1 MHAKNSNPPIPL
13 FSAKSES
20 FLSRQ
25 ALPAI
30 MTSFGNIEIL
40 EKIFP
45 SLITTPLNFSS
56 LIRVFEPAPKICI
69 FSFSPNFLK
78 TKLSQVNYLV

>member
-1 MHAKNSNPPIPL
+1 MHAKNSNPLIPL

-30 MTSFGNIEIL
+30 MTSFGNMEIL
-40 EKIFP
+40 EKFFP
-45 SLITTPLNFSS
+45 NLITTPSNFSS
-56 LIRVFEPAPKICI
+56 LIRVFEPAPKICT

-78 TKLSQVNYLV
+78 IELSLANYLV